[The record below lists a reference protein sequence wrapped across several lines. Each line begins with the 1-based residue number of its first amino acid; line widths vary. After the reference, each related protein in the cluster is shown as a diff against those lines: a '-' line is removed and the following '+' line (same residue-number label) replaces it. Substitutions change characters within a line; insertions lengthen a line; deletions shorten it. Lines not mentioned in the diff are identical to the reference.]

1 MINVDSISPMVALQ
15 CKNYGMRKS
24 HVDREGEIDIPHC

>member
-1 MINVDSISPMVALQ
+1 MLTNMINVDSISPMVALQ

-24 HVDREGEIDIPHC
+24 HVDREG